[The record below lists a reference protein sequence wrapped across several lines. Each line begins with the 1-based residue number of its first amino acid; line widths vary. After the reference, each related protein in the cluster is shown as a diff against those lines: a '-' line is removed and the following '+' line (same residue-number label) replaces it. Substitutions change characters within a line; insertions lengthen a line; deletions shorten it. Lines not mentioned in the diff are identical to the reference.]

1 LLTAGLCCF
10 LRFDGARTCPGRV
23 PILPHVSL
31 HGPAASTSE
40 RRAQSLVAE
49 WAELHRDELLAN
61 WDRARRDELLEPI
74 DPLS

>member
-1 LLTAGLCCF
+1 LRDSSRNSARAGL
-10 LRFDGARTCPGRV
+10 
-23 PILPHVSL
+23 
-31 HGPAASTSE
+31 TSE